1 MLICIFSSYLRSI
14 TLRPRMIKDWIFFL
28 ITVSVTNS
36 IYYLVLS
43 FYFVIELD
51 YRFLLVNNF
60 TTFLLFF
67 FFYSIFNI
75 YYIKFLG
82 KSDV

>member
-1 MLICIFSSYLRSI
+1 
-14 TLRPRMIKDWIFFL
+14 MIKDWIFFL